1 MMLYGKFKGYQS
13 RFNFT
18 DAKKTRAPPCLGD
31 GTIIEYFLNS
41 FNVQNAAG
49 L

>member
-13 RFNFT
+13 RFNFKRR
-18 DAKKTRAPPCLGD
+18 KKDEAPCLSD
-31 GTIIEYFLNS
+31 VRTIEYFLNS